1 VILTVRE
8 IATIEQVS
16 ERQVQRY
23 ISEGFQGHKLP
34 ATRTGRRL
42 TVTAEDYKA
51 WRTASGFEQAEAVPQ
66 VSAPASS
73 TKFVEDPP
81 EPAPPGDARPSPFR
95 PAVQGGPLTNVP
107 HPQSGNMPAPE
118 TCLQYLQEN
127 ARKLRED
134 FGE

>member
-34 ATRTGRRL
+34 ATRTGKRL

-51 WRTASGFEQAEAVPQ
+51 WRTASGFERPEASPQ
-66 VSAPASS
+66 VSLPASS
-73 TKFVEDPP
+73 GKLPEEPP
-81 EPAPPGDARPSPFR
+81 ATSGNLPEHTSPFR
-95 PAVQGGPLTNVP
+95 PARLDGVITNVP
-107 HPQSGNMPAPE
+107 HKDSSSMPAPE